1 MAIKSIQATNLA
13 KVQNIR
19 REEEDAETQ
28 GSAGQSLTLMQAE
41 KMLKALV
48 DEGWFEKS
56 QKGFFSLAPRAL
68 MELRGWLLETYND
81 EEGEGEVRIKQC
93 YACKEILTTVGH
105 FPGSSWSAMAD
116 HIRFRVSDVRT
127 ETARVDC
134 MTSVLSDSSP
144 RKRPKSVQ
152 SARKI
157 GQGRTLLA
165 SEPQSR

>member
-13 KVQNIR
+13 KVQNTR
-19 REEEDAETQ
+19 RDEEDAETQ

-93 YACKEILTTVGH
+93 YACKEILTTVGR
-105 FPGSSWSAMAD
+105 FPFLKSFATAD
-116 HIRFRVSDVRT
+116 QDRLRVNDVRT
-127 ETARVDC
+127 ETAFVDC
-134 MTSVLSDSSP
+134 MTSVLSDFSP
-144 RKRPKSVQ
+144 RKRPENVQ

-157 GQGRTLLA
+157 GQARILLA
-165 SEPQSR
+165 SEPQSI